1 MMPEE
6 PKGEV
11 SYDAMLPE
19 LRAGLRHAAKRRAR
33 QEFPGVRS
41 WEAMLV
47 ILLFGGASL
56 WFAAELSLL
65 RTFGCAAA
73 VLAFGAILA
82 QGWWWNRQ
90 MKRCMRE
97 VLLDAAN
104 GVGRGLGPVGVGRNG
119 AHRLDGHRAPVEVGE
134 AGTNEAGVQGSH
146 ILPP

>member
-19 LRAGLRHAAKRRAR
+19 LRAGLRHAAERRAR

-41 WEAMLV
+41 WEVMLV

-73 VLAFGAILA
+73 VLAFAAILA

-97 VLLDAAN
+97 VLLDPRRCLRCGYPLAGLTGPN
-104 GVGRGLGPVGVGRNG
+104 CPECGEPFIRDSGRG
-119 AHRLDGHRAPVEVGE
+119 
-134 AGTNEAGVQGSH
+134 T
-146 ILPP
+146 